1 VHRKQCEEMNMATKE
16 DKTSSYAWQ
25 WFLGGIVVGILLSA
39 FVYAKWLMKP
49 NIEKAEPQNISQTT
63 EKVEKAEV
71 KVEEKKLEPEKKA
84 AEKTTETQF
93 EFHEKLP
100 KDQAIRIPAP
110 PPVKTEQKAEEPP
123 KTTTP
128 VPAGSMMLQVASTV
142 DKKAGEEM
150 LEDLKELGFQGDIQ
164 EATVG
169 GKVRYRIRVGPYISG
184 QIAEAQKKLKENG
197 FEGIIA
203 KP

>member
-1 VHRKQCEEMNMATKE
+1 MATKE
-16 DKTSSYAWQ
+16 EKKGSSNAWQ
-25 WFLGGIVVGILLSA
+25 WFLGGVVVGILLSG

-49 NIEKAEPQNISQTT
+49 SVESAEPQNVSQS
-63 EKVEKAEV
+63 VEKDNKPV
-71 KVEEKKLEPEKKA
+71 KTKIEEKKPEPEKKPV
-84 AEKTTETQF
+84 EKTTEKTTGTQF
-93 EFHEKLP
+93 EFYEKLP
-100 KDQAIRIPAP
+100 KDQAIRTPAP
-110 PPVKTEQKAEEPP
+110 PPANKTEQKAEET
-123 KTTTP
+123 KTP
-128 VPAGSMMLQVASTV
+128 PAGNLMLQVASTV

-150 LEDLKELGFQGDIQ
+150 LADLKELGFQGDIQ

-184 QIAEAQKKLKENG
+184 QIPEAQQKLKANG

>member
-1 VHRKQCEEMNMATKE
+1 MATKE

-25 WFLGGIVVGILLSA
+25 WFLGGVIVGILLSA

-49 NIEKAEPQNISQTT
+49 SVEKAEPQNVSQTV
-63 EKVEKAEV
+63 EKVEKTEI
-71 KVEEKKLEPEKKA
+71 KIEEKKPEPEKKA
-84 AEKTTETQF
+84 VEKTTETQF
-93 EFHEKLP
+93 EFHEKLS

-110 PPVKTEQKAEEPP
+110 PPKKIDQKMEQKAEEIP
-123 KTTTP
+123 KATP
-128 VPAGSMMLQVASTV
+128 TAPTGSVMLQVASTV

-164 EATVG
+164 EATVN
-169 GKVRYRIRVGPYISG
+169 GKIRYRIRVGPYISG
-184 QIAEAQKKLKENG
+184 QIPGAQQKLKENG

-203 KP
+203 KL

>member
-1 VHRKQCEEMNMATKE
+1 MSMATKE
-16 DKTSSYAWQ
+16 DKTNSYAWQ

-49 NIEKAEPQNISQTT
+49 NVEKAEPQNISQMV
-63 EKVEKAEV
+63 EKVEKTEA
-71 KVEEKKLEPEKKA
+71 KVEEKKPELEKKA
-84 AEKTTETQF
+84 VEKTNDTQF
-93 EFHEKLP
+93 EFYEKLP
-100 KDQAIRIPAP
+100 KDQAIRVPAP
-110 PPVKTEQKAEEPP
+110 PPVKTEQKIDETP
-123 KTTTP
+123 KATTP
-128 VPAGSMMLQVASTV
+128 APAGSVMLQVASTV

-164 EATVG
+164 EAMVG

-184 QIAEAQKKLKENG
+184 QTFEAQKKLKENG

>member
-1 VHRKQCEEMNMATKE
+1 MATKE
-16 DKTSSYAWQ
+16 EKKGSSNAWQ
-25 WFLGGIVVGILLSA
+25 WFLGGVVVGILLSG

-49 NIEKAEPQNISQTT
+49 SIEKAEPQNISQN
-63 EKVEKAEV
+63 VEKDSKPIETKA
-71 KVEEKKLEPEKKA
+71 EEKKPEPEKKT
-84 AEKTTETQF
+84 EDKTTGTQF
-93 EFHEKLP
+93 EFYEKLP
-100 KDQAIRIPAP
+100 KDQAIRTPAP
-110 PPVKTEQKAEEPP
+110 QPVNKMEQKVEET
-123 KTTTP
+123 KTP
-128 VPAGSMMLQVASTV
+128 PAGSLMLQVASTV

-184 QIAEAQKKLKENG
+184 QIPEAQQKLKENG

>member
-1 VHRKQCEEMNMATKE
+1 MATKE

-49 NIEKAEPQNISQTT
+49 NVEKTVPQNVSQTT
-63 EKVEKAEV
+63 EKVEKTDV
-71 KVEEKKLEPEKKA
+71 RVEEKKLEPEKKA
-84 AEKTTETQF
+84 VEKTTGTQF
-93 EFHEKLP
+93 EFHEKLS
-100 KDQAIRIPAP
+100 KDQVIRVPAP
-110 PPVKTEQKAEEPP
+110 PPVKTEQKTEEIP

-128 VPAGSMMLQVASTV
+128 MPAGSLMLQVASTV
-142 DKKAGEEM
+142 DKRAGEEM
-150 LEDLKELGFQGDIQ
+150 LADLKELGFQGDIQ

-184 QIAEAQKKLKENG
+184 QTAEAQKKLKENG

>member
-1 VHRKQCEEMNMATKE
+1 MATKE

-25 WFLGGIVVGILLSA
+25 WFLGGMVVGILLSA

-49 NIEKAEPQNISQTT
+49 NVEIV
-63 EKVEKAEV
+63 EKVEKIEKTEV
-71 KVEEKKLEPEKKA
+71 KVEEKKPEPEKKSI
-84 AEKTTETQF
+84 EKPTETQF

-100 KDQAIRIPAP
+100 KDQAIRVPAP
-110 PPVKTEQKAEEPP
+110 PPVKIEQKVEETP

-184 QIAEAQKKLKENG
+184 QTAEAQKKLKENG

>member
-1 VHRKQCEEMNMATKE
+1 MATKE

-25 WFLGGIVVGILLSA
+25 WFLGGMVVGILLSA

-49 NIEKAEPQNISQTT
+49 NVEIV
-63 EKVEKAEV
+63 EKVEKIEKTEV
-71 KVEEKKLEPEKKA
+71 KVEEKKPEPEKKSI
-84 AEKTTETQF
+84 EKPTETQF
-93 EFHEKLP
+93 EFHEKLS
-100 KDQAIRIPAP
+100 KDQEIRIPSP
-110 PPVKTEQKAEEPP
+110 PPVNKIEQKVEETP
-123 KTTTP
+123 KVP
-128 VPAGSMMLQVASTV
+128 VGSLMLQVASTV

-164 EATVG
+164 EATVS
-169 GKVRYRIRVGPYISG
+169 GKVRYRIRVGPYIST
-184 QIAEAQKKLKENG
+184 QLPDAQQKLKENG

>member
-1 VHRKQCEEMNMATKE
+1 MATKE

-49 NIEKAEPQNISQTT
+49 NVEKTVSQNVSQT
-63 EKVEKAEV
+63 VEKTEA
-71 KVEEKKLEPEKKA
+71 KVEEKKPEPEKKA
-84 AEKTTETQF
+84 VEKSNNTQF
-93 EFHEKLP
+93 EFYEKLP
-100 KDQAIRIPAP
+100 KDQAVRVPAIP
-110 PPVKTEQKAEEPP
+110 PPKAEETPKIIPP
-123 KTTTP
+123 AP
-128 VPAGSMMLQVASTV
+128 VGSVMLQIASTV

-169 GKVRYRIRVGPYISG
+169 GKIRYRIRVGPYISG
-184 QIAEAQKKLKENG
+184 QLPEAQQKLKENG

>member
-1 VHRKQCEEMNMATKE
+1 MATKE
-16 DKTSSYAWQ
+16 EKKTSSNAWQ
-25 WFLGGIVVGILLSA
+25 WFLGGVVVGMLLSG
-39 FVYAKWLMKP
+39 FIYAKWLMKP
-49 NIEKAEPQNISQTT
+49 SVEQAEPQNVSQT
-63 EKVEKAEV
+63 VEKDNKPVET
-71 KVEEKKLEPEKKA
+71 KLEEKKPEPEKKPVEKT
-84 AEKTTETQF
+84 AEKSTGTQF
-93 EFHEKLP
+93 EFYEKLP
-100 KDQAIRIPAP
+100 KDQAIRTPAP
-110 PPVKTEQKAEEPP
+110 QPVNKTEQKAEEPP

-128 VPAGSMMLQVASTV
+128 APAGSVMLQVASTV

-169 GKVRYRIRVGPYISG
+169 GKVRYRIRVGPYVSG
-184 QIAEAQKKLKENG
+184 QIPEAQHKLKENG